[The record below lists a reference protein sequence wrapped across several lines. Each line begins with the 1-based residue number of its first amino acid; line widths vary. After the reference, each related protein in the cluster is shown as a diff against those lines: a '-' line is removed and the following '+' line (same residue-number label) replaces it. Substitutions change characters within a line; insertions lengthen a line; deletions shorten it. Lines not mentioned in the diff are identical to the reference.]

1 MAFNRKNHLQKIID
15 IQGIYKRHSKHHS
28 GGCTDR
34 YIYRELIFPVYRIS
48 ERTFYE
54 YLATPAKKQLNDIL
68 EAEKK
73 QLSLFKGQS

>member
-1 MAFNRKNHLQKIID
+1 MTYNRKNHLQKIID
-15 IQGIYKRHSKHHS
+15 IQKIYKEHSKHHN
-28 GGCTDR
+28 GGCADR

-54 YLATPAKKQLNDIL
+54 YLATFAQKQLNEIL

-73 QLSLFKGQS
+73 QLSLFEDQ

>member
-1 MAFNRKNHLQKIID
+1 MAYNRKNILLRILD
-15 IQGIYKRHSKHHS
+15 IQDIYKENSKHHK

-54 YLATPAKKQLNDIL
+54 YLSTNAKKELGDL
-68 EAEKK
+68 LDAEKK
-73 QLSLFKGQS
+73 QLSLFDEQ